1 MNLVFIMV
9 DNSFDGEVIKEKGS
23 FISRKDKKYSGIGLK
38 NVKYMVDKYSGNIKF
53 THDNNKFR
61 VSIML
66 YENP

>member
-38 NVKYMVDKYSGNIKF
+38 NVKYMVDKYSGNIKL
-53 THDNNKFR
+53 THNNKFR

>member
-38 NVKYMVDKYSGNIKF
+38 KC
-53 THDNNKFR
+53 
-61 VSIML
+61 
-66 YENP
+66 